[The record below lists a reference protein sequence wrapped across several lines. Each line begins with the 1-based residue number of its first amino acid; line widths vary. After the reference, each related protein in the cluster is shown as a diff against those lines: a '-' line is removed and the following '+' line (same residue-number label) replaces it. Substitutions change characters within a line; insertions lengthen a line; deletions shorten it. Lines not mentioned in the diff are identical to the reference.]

1 MSDEPKASAAAD
13 GAPDASRPAP
23 EAASTATPPDEA
35 TPAPSTEAS
44 AASPSGEAVTAA
56 EALEA
61 IEAAMAAE
69 DAGYVRKIAELERQI
84 GDLTDRL
91 VRAHAEI
98 QNLHRRRER
107 DVADAAKYAI
117 SKFAGDTVGI
127 ADNFERA
134 LGAVPAGAANDNPM
148 LRALVEGVSM
158 TEREF
163 FNVLEKHGVKR
174 IKPMGEPFDPHQH
187 QAVMEQEDRA
197 VPAGTVLMV
206 YQSGYI
212 IGERVLRPAMVVV
225 SRGGPRPVREPVA
238 EAAANGPGDSE
249 PKASDDGA
257 ASSTPHGTT

>member
-1 MSDEPKASAAAD
+1 MSDDPKTTAPAGGAAD
-13 GAPDASRPAP
+13 VSQQQPGPNTGGGS
-23 EAASTATPPDEA
+23 S
-35 TPAPSTEAS
+35 EAS
-44 AASPSGEAVTAA
+44 AADAPAESGPAAPPGEAVTAA

-69 DAGYVRKIAELERQI
+69 DAGLVGKVAELERQI
-84 GDLTDRL
+84 ADLTDRL

-127 ADNFERA
+127 GDNFERA
-134 LGAVPAGAANDNPM
+134 LGAVPAGAGNDNPM

-163 FNVLEKHGVKR
+163 FNVLDKHGVKR

-225 SRGGPRPVREPVA
+225 SRGGPRPVKEPVA
-238 EAAANGPGDSE
+238 SAAPNGAPEGDVGQPSGTE
-249 PKASDDGA
+249 PPPE
-257 ASSTPHGTT
+257 TPAGI